1 MSPFHSFFIASGS
14 NLGDRKL
21 NLEKALALLQKHFD
35 LIASS
40 RIYESPAVDYL
51 NQPDFYNQV
60 LEFKIPPLAPDA
72 VITLLLEMEKELG
85 RNRLIPKGPRL
96 IDLDILFWGV
106 EKFSSEMLE
115 IPHPRLFERSFV
127 VLPLSELP
135 GFEILRKNFTFNFQF
150 DNHASPLS

>member
-1 MSPFHSFFIASGS
+1 MSALNSFFVATGS
-14 NLGDRKL
+14 NLGDRAL
-21 NLEKALALLQKHFD
+21 NLLEAKTQLQQHFD
-35 LIASS
+35 LIAES

-60 LEFKIPPLAPDA
+60 LEFKLPSKNPEI
-72 VITLLLEMEKELG
+72 IMSLLLQIEKEMG

-96 IDLDILFWGV
+96 IDLDILFWSL
-106 EKFSSEMLE
+106 EKIQSETLQ

-135 GFEILRKNFTFNFQF
+135 GFKILKENFIFKFQF
-150 DNHASPLS
+150 DNQANALS